1 MAADQDDNAWYI
13 IAYVIPIVTGIVVL
27 FLKGGKNNRLKL
39 HSMQSILLGILWIVV
54 AIIFNIISI
63 IIFFF
68 WIISTLLLLFIWLYG
83 LYVGFKAYEGIDI
96 VIPTIT
102 EYAKR
107 YSNYKE
113 GKRSKSK
120 K

>member
-1 MAADQDDNAWYI
+1 MAAKRDDNAWYI
-13 IAYVIPIVTGIVVL
+13 IAYVVPVVTGIIVL
-27 FLKGGKNNRLKL
+27 FLKGEEDNRLKL
-39 HSMQSILLGILWIVV
+39 HSMQAILLGILWVVV
-54 AIIFNIISI
+54 AVVFNIINLI
-63 IIFFF
+63 LFFF
-68 WIISTLLLLFIWLYG
+68 WIFTAILLLFIWLYG
-83 LYVGFKAYEGIDI
+83 LYVGLRAYNGFDV

-113 GKRSKSK
+113 STRSKSK